1 MTHECSHIL
10 IVDDEPT
17 VVYTLKAIL
26 EHFGYRASEAGCMED
41 ALAVLKSE
49 PVEAI
54 IADLALKGGVSGVEV
69 IKKAREAQ
77 PNIACLLLTGYAE
90 PEIVDSLE
98 NQGIPVLFKPV
109 EMRRLVGQLRLMM
122 GEKAA

>member
-1 MTHECSHIL
+1 MPHESSHIL

-26 EHFGYRASEAGCMED
+26 EHFGYRASEAGCLEE

-49 PVEAI
+49 RVEAL
-54 IADLALKGGVSGVEV
+54 IADLALKGGVSGVDV
-69 IKKAREAQ
+69 IRRAREVQ

-98 NQGIPVLFKPV
+98 DQGIPVLFKPV
-109 EMRRLVGQLRLMM
+109 EMGRLVGQLRLMV
-122 GEKAA
+122 GGKAA

>member
-1 MTHECSHIL
+1 MTHECGHIL

-26 EHFGYRASEAGCMED
+26 EHFGYRASEAGCMEE
-41 ALAVLKSE
+41 ALAVLNSQ

-54 IADLALKGGVSGVEV
+54 IADLALKDGVSGVDV

-77 PNIACLLLTGYAE
+77 PDIACLLLTGYAE

-98 NQGIPVLFKPV
+98 SQGIPVLFKP
-109 EMRRLVGQLRLMM
+109 
-122 GEKAA
+122 